1 MFIAGQVFSENQNT
15 PKQTQIILLK
25 SHIGA
30 SPTAPRAHSL
40 APRSAGVLAGCGAG
54 VPPARITKGNY
65 LCTATGSRTPASLA
79 SFAALSVAS
88 QVKSGSLRPKC
99 PYAAV
104 FLKIGRRSFSDSI
117 IPLGVKEK

>member
-1 MFIAGQVFSENQNT
+1 MFIARQVFSENQST
-15 PKQTQIILLK
+15 PKTAQIMLLK
-25 SHIGA
+25 SRIGA
-30 SPTAPRAHSL
+30 SPVAPASIAQRPVAPASSPALARASR
-40 APRSAGVLAGCGAG
+40 P
-54 VPPARITKGNY
+54 RITKGNY
-65 LCTATGSRTPASLA
+65 LRTATGSRTPASLA

-117 IPLGVKEK
+117 IPFGVKEK